1 MKQKPIII
9 AAALGALLI
18 EIGLIAKGRL
28 VNIDSHLNY
37 QTALSQQLQSDLAVN
52 KSILDTQRTL
62 QTSYEPLEQELA
74 QVQTLHN
81 TLTEV
86 PEFVGTQNV
95 QTLET
100 ALETQAQLLE
110 EKTLLTQE
118 FKAQDRRIKKALL
131 KLPDLV
137 DKIKQDSRL
146 EPEVSLTLTK
156 LFEEILLY
164 VLSADESWALEIQP
178 KVVQLQTL
186 IDSDTIDNREVDLAL
201 VQIQTLLESKQ
212 QVDRLTESLLSLP
225 TLQQIQELST
235 LYEDAF
241 RTASARAKLFQLAAA
256 VWFIGIVGGSLGLT
270 LLIRQTQNIEQVTGT
285 LFESI
290 DNAFLNVNDQW
301 LVTHV
306 NSQAAKDLGKPLDTL
321 IGQSFWDVFPQEL
334 GQDKTDYYQQ
344 ALDQQSVV
352 VFETK
357 FTAQSR
363 WLEFRLNPNTYGLSI
378 SWQDISSNKK
388 AEFQLALS
396 LEANDEALKKADEA
410 LKKAAETRQK
420 AEIERC
426 KAEKASQAKS
436 EFLANMSHEL
446 RTPLNAIIGYSEML
460 EEDAEDLG
468 QEEFVPEL
476 QKIKGAGKHLLGLI
490 NDVLDLSKVEAG
502 HMDVYLETFTIM
514 PLVEDVASTM
524 QPVIA
529 KNSNTLKVQFSDNVG
544 KMHADQVKVRQSLL
558 NLLSNANKF
567 TQNGTITV
575 DVISVEADGDSW
587 IDFRIE
593 DTGIGMMPEQL
604 QKIFNAFAQAD
615 SSTTRQYGGTGLGL
629 TITKNFVQMMGG
641 TVNVE
646 SEVDK
651 GTLFTLRI
659 PQTVK
664 AIVNVLPLTSD
675 YDEIASEA
683 SATTF
688 STDHGSPSILPAKS
702 SGIQAS
708 TALYTECV
716 LVIDNDVEACEL
728 IWKTLVSQGYFV
740 VLTHNSRKGLKMAE
754 HLLPDIIL
762 LDEIISKADGTNI
775 LKTLK
780 ENPKLSKSSIIVQ
793 TMTPDEALSYA
804 LGAAHCLSK
813 PIQPTELL
821 AVLGKYRANQ
831 PEDPMA
837 ELMTKEVAHWP
848 G

>member
-18 EIGLIAKGRL
+18 EIGLIARGRL
-28 VNIDSHLNY
+28 VNTDSHLTY
-37 QTALSQQLQSDLAVN
+37 QTSLSEQLQSDLAFN
-52 KSILDTQRTL
+52 KSILDSQRTL
-62 QTSYEPLEQELA
+62 QASYESLDQELA
-74 QVQTLHN
+74 QLQTLHN

-86 PEFVGTQNV
+86 PEFVGTQNA
-95 QTLET
+95 QKLET
-100 ALETQAQLLE
+100 ALGSQAQLLE
-110 EKTLLTQE
+110 QKTLLTQE
-118 FKAQDRRIKKALL
+118 FKAQDLRIKKALL
-131 KLPDLV
+131 KLPGLV
-137 DKIKQDSRL
+137 DKIKQDSSL
-146 EPEVSLTLTK
+146 DPEISLTLTE

-164 VLSADESWALEIQP
+164 FLSADESWALEIQP
-178 KVVQLQTL
+178 KVVQIQTL
-186 IDSDTIDNREVDLAL
+186 VDSGTIDNQEVNLAL
-201 VQIQTLLESKQ
+201 VQIGTLLESKQ
-212 QVDRLTESLLSLP
+212 QVEQLTESLLSLP
-225 TLQQIQELST
+225 TLQQIQDLST

-256 VWFIGIVGGSLGLT
+256 VWLIGTVGGSIGLF
-270 LLIRQTQNIEQVTGT
+270 LFIRQAQNIEQITDT

-290 DNAFLNVNDQW
+290 DNAFLNINNRW
-301 LVTHV
+301 FITHV
-306 NSQAAKDLGKPLDTL
+306 NSQAAKELGEPPDALV
-321 IGQSFWDVFPQEL
+321 GQSFWDVFPQEL
-334 GQDKTDYYQQ
+334 GQDKTDYYQR
-344 ALDQQSVV
+344 ALEQQSVV
-352 VFETK
+352 IFETK

-410 LKKAAETRQK
+410 LKKADETREK
-420 AEIERC
+420 AEIERL

-460 EEDAEDLG
+460 EEDAEDIG
-468 QEEFVPEL
+468 QEDFVPEL
-476 QKIKGAGKHLLGLI
+476 QKIQGAGKHLLGLI

-502 HMDVYLETFTIM
+502 HMDVYLETFAIM

-524 QPVIA
+524 QPAIA
-529 KNSNTLKVQFSDNVG
+529 KNSNILKIQCSDNVS

-575 DVISVEADGDSW
+575 DVISVETDGDSW

-593 DTGIGMMPEQL
+593 DTGIGMMSEQL

-641 TVNVE
+641 AVNVE
-646 SEVDK
+646 SEVGK

-659 PQTVK
+659 PKTVK
-664 AIVNVLPLTSD
+664 AAVKVLPSAPENPD
-675 YDEIASEA
+675 IGSEA
-683 SATTF
+683 PAINFPANHDSQPVWPTNTSGAQ
-688 STDHGSPSILPAKS
+688 SP
-702 SGIQAS
+702 

-740 VLTHNSRKGLKMAE
+740 VLTHNSRKGLKMAD

-780 ENPKLSKSSIIVQ
+780 ENPRLSKSSIIVQ
-793 TMTPDEALSYA
+793 TRVPDETLSYA

-821 AVLGKYRANQ
+821 AVLGKYRSNQ

>member
-1 MKQKPIII
+1 M

-28 VNIDSHLNY
+28 VNTDSHLNY
-37 QTALSQQLQSDLAVN
+37 QTSLSQQLQSDLAVN

-62 QTSYEPLEQELA
+62 QASYASLDQELA

-86 PEFVGTQNV
+86 PEFVGTQNA
-95 QTLET
+95 QKLET
-100 ALETQAQLLE
+100 ALESQAQLLE
-110 EKTLLTQE
+110 QKTLLTQE

-131 KLPDLV
+131 TLPGLA
-137 DKIKQDSRL
+137 DKIKQDGSL
-146 EPEVSLTLTK
+146 EPEISLTLTEI
-156 LFEEILLY
+156 FEEILLY
-164 VLSADESWALEIQP
+164 VLSADESWTLEIQP
-178 KVVQLQTL
+178 KVVQIQTL
-186 IDSDTIDNREVDLAL
+186 VDSGTLDNREVDLAL
-201 VQIQTLLESKQ
+201 VQIKILLESKQ
-212 QVDRLTESLLSLP
+212 QADRLTESLLSLP
-225 TLQQIQELST
+225 TLQQIQDLST
-235 LYEDAF
+235 LYENAF

-256 VWFIGIVGGSLGLT
+256 VWFIGTAGGSIGL
-270 LLIRQTQNIEQVTGT
+270 LLFIRQTQNIEQITGT

-290 DNAFLNVNDQW
+290 DNAFLNINDQW
-301 LVTHV
+301 FVTHV
-306 NSQAAKDLGKPLDTL
+306 NSQAAKDLGKPPEEL
-321 IGQSFWDVFPQEL
+321 IGQSFWDAFPQEL

-344 ALDQQSVV
+344 ALEQQSVV
-352 VFETK
+352 IFETK

-363 WLEFRLNPNTYGLSI
+363 WLEFRLSPNTYGLSI

-410 LKKAAETRQK
+410 LKKADETRQK
-420 AEIERC
+420 AEVERL

-460 EEDAEDLG
+460 EEDAEDIG
-468 QEEFVPEL
+468 QEDFVPEL
-476 QKIKGAGKHLLGLI
+476 QKIQGAGKHLLGLI

-502 HMDVYLETFTIM
+502 HMDVYLETFAIM
-514 PLVEDVASTM
+514 PLIEDVASTM

-529 KNSNTLKVQFSDNVG
+529 KNSNTLKIQCSDNVS
-544 KMHADQVKVRQSLL
+544 KMHADQVKVRQSLF

-575 DVISVEADGDSW
+575 DVISVETDGDSW

-646 SEVDK
+646 SEVGK
-651 GTLFTLRI
+651 GTSFILRI

-664 AIVNVLPLTSD
+664 AAVKVLPAAPENPAIDSATPSTTFPATHGSQPVLPLNTSG
-675 YDEIASEA
+675 AQ
-683 SATTF
+683 
-688 STDHGSPSILPAKS
+688 SPM
-702 SGIQAS
+702 
-708 TALYTECV
+708 ALYTECV

-740 VLTHNSRKGLKMAE
+740 VLTHNSRKGLKMAD

-762 LDEIISKADGTNI
+762 LDEIVSKADGTNI

-780 ENPKLSKSSIIVQ
+780 ENPRLSKSSIIVQ
-793 TMTPDEALSYA
+793 TMVPDEPLSYS

-821 AVLGKYRANQ
+821 AVLGTYRSNQ

-837 ELMTKEVAHWP
+837 ELITKEVAHWP

>member
-18 EIGLIAKGRL
+18 EIGFIAKGRL
-28 VNIDSHLNY
+28 VNADSHLNY
-37 QTALSQQLQSDLAVN
+37 QTYLSQKLQSDLAVN

-62 QTSYEPLEQELA
+62 QTSYESLDQELT
-74 QVQTLHN
+74 QVQAFHN
-81 TLTEV
+81 KLIEI
-86 PEFVGTQNV
+86 PKFIGPQNA
-95 QTLET
+95 QKLET
-100 ALETQAQLLE
+100 ALEEQAQLLDQ
-110 EKTLLTQE
+110 KTLLAQE
-118 FKAQDRRIKKALL
+118 LKAQDLRLKKALL
-131 KLPDLV
+131 TLPDLIN
-137 DKIKQDSRL
+137 KIKQDGSL
-146 EPEVSLTLTK
+146 ETEVSLTLTE

-178 KVVQLQTL
+178 KVVQIQTL
-186 IDSDTIDNREVDLAL
+186 IDSGTLDNSEVDLTL
-201 VQIQTLLESKQ
+201 VQIRILLESKQ
-212 QVDRLTESLLSLP
+212 QVDQLTGALLSLP
-225 TLQQIQELST
+225 TLQQIQDLST
-235 LYEDAF
+235 LYEAAF
-241 RTASARAKLFQLAAA
+241 NTAIDRAQLFQLAAA
-256 VWFIGIVGGSLGLT
+256 VWFVGIVGGSIGLT
-270 LLIRQTQNIEQVTGT
+270 LFIRQTQNIEQVTGT

-290 DNAFLNVNDQW
+290 DNAFLNINNQW
-301 LVTHV
+301 LVTHI
-306 NSQAAKDLGKPLDTL
+306 NSQAAKDLDKSPDAL
-321 IGQSFWDVFPQEL
+321 IGQSFWDAFPQEL

-344 ALDQQSVV
+344 ALEQQSVV
-352 VFETK
+352 TFETK
-357 FTAQSR
+357 FISQSR
-363 WLEFRLNPNTYGLSI
+363 WLEFRLNPNNYGLSI

-410 LKKAAETRQK
+410 LKKADETREK
-420 AEIERC
+420 AEVERL

-460 EEDAEDLG
+460 EEDAEDID
-468 QEEFVPEL
+468 QADFVPEL
-476 QKIKGAGKHLLGLI
+476 QKIQGAGKHLLGLI

-502 HMDVYLETFTIM
+502 HMDVYLETFAIM
-514 PLVEDVASTM
+514 PLIEDVASTM
-524 QPVIA
+524 QPVLA
-529 KNSNTLKVQFSDNVG
+529 KNSNTLKIQCSDNVS
-544 KMHADQVKVRQSLL
+544 KMHADQVKVRQSLF

-575 DVISVEADGDSW
+575 NVISFETDDNSW

-646 SEVDK
+646 SEVGK
-651 GTLFTLRI
+651 GTLFSLKI

-664 AIVNVLPLTSD
+664 ALPS
-675 YDEIASEA
+675 ASEHPDIDSETPSTPVPSTHDSQPVLSGA
-683 SATTF
+683 QSPTT
-688 STDHGSPSILPAKS
+688 
-702 SGIQAS
+702 
-708 TALYTECV
+708 LYTECV

-740 VLTHNSRKGLKMAE
+740 VLTHNSRKGLKMAD

-780 ENPKLSKSSIIVQ
+780 ENPRLSKSSIIVQ
-793 TMTPDEALSYA
+793 TMAPDETLSYA

-821 AVLGKYRANQ
+821 AVLGKYRATPQ
-831 PEDPMA
+831 TGA
-837 ELMTKEVAHWP
+837 ELTTKEIAYWP